1 MRLIDADKLIKEL
14 DALAINIATQ
24 GKTETYIREDAVE
37 IIDSMPTIDAVEV
50 VRCKDCKYNDAD
62 EKIRERFCPDPTG
75 RFMLL
80 NGFCSC
86 GDK

>member
-1 MRLIDADKLIKEL
+1 MTDYIK
-14 DALAINIATQ
+14 
-24 GKTETYIREDAVE
+24 REDA
-37 IIDSMPTIDAVEV
+37 IRHGKWIDIKFDGYVIEDAKTADAVAV

-86 GDK
+86 GERNSHEKVH